1 MYVQHPYK
9 FDGKYFAN
17 IDGEFIE
24 ISKEVAM
31 AMLSDYRKQIYRSR
45 KWAPETDDKE
55 AEAQRQEE
63 DSVLE
68 SMTELVDT
76 AEDKDAAEVDKE
88 APAKSKKWKKKG
100 EVYGDP

>member
-63 DSVLE
+63 DSVIE
-68 SMTELVDT
+68 SMTELVDA

-88 APAKSKKWKKKG
+88 APAKSKKWKRKLP
-100 EVYGDP
+100 V